1 MSSTHHLLLLPHT
14 PTNPKPLKSTT
25 TITSTLLHHHHPHHH
40 LFKSMQK
47 DLKTHLHNSIP
58 KTPPLEVTNPM
69 HHLLSSAPTTMAPY
83 VCLAASDLVGG
94 RRDVA
99 LDVASALHLMHTAAW
114 AHGRLI
120 GLDLTTTLTYSPGVE
135 LLTGDGVFPLGFEI
149 VARNKEVEP
158 EVGVKVVMEMVEMM
172 GGIIEGQL
180 GRVEGGVDK
189 ELVWKERVEE
199 RLCGCGGACGVMVG
213 GGGEEMV
220 EKGRRVGMYLGA
232 ISEVVKSG
240 KGLERVER
248 LKMKVVEELEVFD
261 FERRKSLWDLLEF
274 CLNGQ
279 TVAGGGGIS
288 GQVEL

>member
-1 MSSTHHLLLLPHT
+1 
-14 PTNPKPLKSTT
+14 
-25 TITSTLLHHHHPHHH
+25 
-40 LFKSMQK
+40 
-47 DLKTHLHNSIP
+47 
-58 KTPPLEVTNPM
+58 
-69 HHLLSSAPTTMAPY
+69 MAPY

-120 GLDLTTTLTYSPGVE
+120 GLDLTTTTSSSSSPRTYSPGVE
-135 LLTGDGVFPLGFEI
+135 LLTGDGIFPLGFEI

-180 GRVEGGVDK
+180 GRVKGGIDK

-199 RLCGCGGACGVMVG
+199 RLCGCGGACGVMVGGGG

-274 CLNGQ
+274 CLTGQ
-279 TVAGGGGIS
+279 TVAAGGAGGGRIS